1 MQIKAGAATPAHD
14 RYPIR
19 ERIMPITDIIILA
32 LIIFYFVAFAVVL
45 AWGDHQ
51 TRDITK
57 ASRARA
63 LAGTR
68 APAPDRKPTPKSSL
82 RLVEEEKKTPERTP
96 VHA

>member
-1 MQIKAGAATPAHD
+1 MQIKAGAATRPHD
-14 RYPIR
+14 RYRIR

-32 LIIFYFVAFAVVL
+32 SIIFYFVAFAAVV

-57 ASRARA
+57 ASRTRA

-68 APAPDRKPTPKSSL
+68 APAPDRKPSPKSSL
-82 RLVEEEKKTPERTP
+82 RLVEEEKKKPERTL